1 MHNQDDNESDVSL
14 ILAWKTKLMS
24 MSKTINEGFQLLDI
38 DDNKKVGEIEV
49 QAGLATCGKL
59 ISKERASQLIEKFVS
74 PGGKL
79 NHVGYVRLMASIGD
93 ATEDG
98 GTEKPEVAPE
108 TKGPGFDTL
117 ALHAGYDP
125 DKNTV
130 FGKSYDVPKLSFEFI
145 FHSQISLAKLDEF
158 PLLMHHLQQ
167 QQHSFRSW
175 AWCTP
180 RCSYL

>member
-1 MHNQDDNESDVSL
+1 MYNQDDKESDTSL

-38 DDNKKVGEIEV
+38 DDNKKVGAIEV

-98 GTEKPEVAPE
+98 DIEKSEGAPE

-117 ALHAGYDP
+117 ALHAGYEP

-130 FGKSYDVPKLSFEFI
+130 FGKSYAVPKLCFGFI
-145 FHSQISLAKLDEF
+145 VRSQKSLAKTEEF
-158 PLLMHHLQQ
+158 PLLMNRLQQ
-167 QQHSFRSW
+167 HHSFRSW